1 MESVVRAVVVY
12 CFLLFIFR
20 VSGRRTLSQI
30 TDFDLILML
39 IISEAAQQGL
49 TGENFSLTNS
59 FLIIT
64 TLAVLDIIL
73 SLVTVRLPFVAKV
86 VEGVPMVIVENGKPL
101 KDRMLWARI
110 ADSDVLNA
118 ARERHGIM
126 RMDQIQYAVLER
138 NGGISIT
145 PKAGA

>member
-49 TGENFSLTNS
+49 SGENFSLTNS
-59 FLIIT
+59 FIIII
-64 TLAVLDIIL
+64 TLAVLDIVF
-73 SLVTVRLPFVAKV
+73 SLVTVRMPFVAKI

-118 ARERHGIM
+118 ARERHGIL
-126 RMDQIQYAVLER
+126 RMDQIEYAVLER
-138 NGGISIT
+138 SGGISIT
-145 PKAGA
+145 PKSDA

>member
-1 MESVVRAVVVY
+1 VESVVRAVVVY

-49 TGENFSLTNS
+49 SGENFSLTNS
-59 FLIIT
+59 FIIII
-64 TLAVLDIIL
+64 TLAVLDIVF
-73 SLVTVRLPFVAKV
+73 SLVTVRMPFVAKI

-118 ARERHGIM
+118 ARERHGIL
-126 RMDQIQYAVLER
+126 RMDQIEYAVLER
-138 NGGISIT
+138 SGGISIT
-145 PKAGA
+145 PKSDA